1 VKKLLAVVVVLLVV
15 VGVVGFGRGWF
26 TVTRDNQPEGT
37 NVNLHID
44 TEKIQADREAARG
57 KVKDTVQEFRD
68 DIRED
73 TEALE
78 AEQ

>member
-1 VKKLLAVVVVLLVV
+1 MKKLFAVLVVALIV
-15 VGVVGFGRGWF
+15 VGVVGFSRGWF
-26 TVTRDNQPEGT
+26 TVTRDSQPDGT

-44 TEKIQADREAARG
+44 KEKIAED
-57 KVKDTVQEFRD
+57 KDTVGSKFNEFRD
-68 DIRED
+68 DVRED